1 MALLSHIGD
10 NEEMIEVTEP
20 QIWAIIGVMVA
31 ALAAILTIVTQ
42 SFNRSID
49 ALGERFDTKFDSL
62 RTEMV
67 VRFEQVDKRF
77 EQVDKRFE
85 QVDKRFEQVDKRFD
99 RLEGR
104 VDDLDRDMQ
113 SVVKRVFPPE

>member
-10 NEEMIEVTEP
+10 IEEMIEVTEP
-20 QIWAIIGVMVA
+20 QKWAFIGVMVA
-31 ALAAILTIVTQ
+31 ALAASRTSVTPW
-42 SFNRSID
+42 FKRSSD

-77 EQVDKRFE
+77 EQIDQRFE
-85 QVDKRFEQVDKRFD
+85 QIDQRFD

-104 VDDLDRDMQ
+104 VDDLDRDML